1 MVIATL
7 SAMPIQTLHRPQQRP
22 HNRSARLPHGPGF
35 WLIAAAFLVAMAFS
49 AVPTPLYALYQ
60 RRDHFS
66 AFTVSI
72 VFAAYAAGVIISLFL
87 AGHLSDRLGR
97 RRILMPALLLEV
109 VAALLFLY
117 APTLSGL
124 IAARLVTG
132 LGIGMITATATAH
145 LGELHAKARPG
156 AHRARA
162 DLTSTAANLGGLGLG
177 PLISGLLAQFAGSP
191 LRTPYLVFIGLLLAG
206 TLGVALAPETVEPVS
221 ARMPYR
227 PQRVS
232 VPREARPRF
241 FAAATASF
249 ASFAILALF
258 SSLAPGFVAGTMHH
272 PSRALAG
279 LVALMAFGT
288 AAVAQMLFGRAR
300 VRRQLLVGMVLSAAG
315 LVPTSVA
322 LWVPSLPL
330 FLIGGA
336 AAGAGAGILLKGS
349 ITTVAELATPATR
362 GETLAGLF
370 LAGYLG
376 VAVPVL
382 GIGVATLY
390 VSSQVALLG
399 FAAAMLALIGA
410 VGRRLLA

>member
-1 MVIATL
+1 
-7 SAMPIQTLHRPQQRP
+7 MPLQTLHRPPQRP
-22 HNRSARLPHGPGF
+22 RHPSARRPHGPGF

-72 VFAAYAAGVIISLFL
+72 VFAAYAVGVVVSLFL

-97 RRILMPALLLEV
+97 RTILIPALLLEV
-109 VAALLFLY
+109 VAALVFLS
-117 APTLSGL
+117 APTLGGL

-145 LGELHAKARPG
+145 LDELHAVARPG

-191 LRTPYLVFIGLLLAG
+191 LRTPYLVFAALLLACV
-206 TLGVALAPETVEPVS
+206 LGVALAPETVEPGR

-232 VPREARPRF
+232 VPGKPDPASSRRRPLP
-241 FAAATASF
+241 S
-249 ASFAILALF
+249 
-258 SSLAPGFVAGTMHH
+258 P
-272 PSRALAG
+272 PSRSLPCSARWPRG
-279 LVALMAFGT
+279 SS
-288 AAVAQMLFGRAR
+288 RAR
-300 VRRQLLVGMVLSAAG
+300 CAPPLPGPGRSCRADGLRYGGRGPDPGGPGRGRCQLLVGMALCAAG

-322 LWVPSLPL
+322 LWIPSLPSSSP
-330 FLIGGA
+330 A
-336 AAGAGAGILLKGS
+336 ARWPAPGRASSSKGRS
-349 ITTVAELATPATR
+349 PRPPNSRSATR

-382 GIGVATLY
+382 GMGVATLY

-399 FAAAMLALIGA
+399 FAAVMLALIGT
-410 VGRRLLA
+410 VCRRLLA

>member
-1 MVIATL
+1 
-7 SAMPIQTLHRPQQRP
+7 MPLQTIHRPPQRP
-22 HNRSARLPHGPGF
+22 RHPSARRPHGPGF

-72 VFAAYAAGVIISLFL
+72 VFAAYAVGVVVSLFL

-97 RRILMPALLLEV
+97 RTILIPALLLEV
-109 VAALLFLY
+109 VAALVFLS
-117 APTLSGL
+117 APTLGGL

-145 LGELHAKARPG
+145 LGELHAVARPG

-191 LRTPYLVFIGLLLAG
+191 LRTPYLVFAALLLACV
-206 TLGVALAPETVEPVS
+206 LGVALAPETVEPGR

-227 PQRVS
+227 PQGVS

-241 FAAATASF
+241 FAAATAAF
-249 ASFAILALF
+249 AAFAILALF

-272 PSRALAG
+272 RSLALAG

-288 AAVAQMLFGRAR
+288 AAVAQILVGRAE
-300 VRRQLLVGMVLSAAG
+300 VRCQLLVGMALSAAG

-322 LWVPSLPL
+322 LWIPSLPL
-330 FLIGGA
+330 FLAGGA
-336 AAGAGAGILLKGS
+336 VAGAGAGILLKGS
-349 ITTVAELATPATR
+349 VTTVAELSLPATR

-382 GIGVATLY
+382 GMGVATLY

-399 FAAAMLALIGA
+399 FAAVMLALIGT
-410 VGRRLLA
+410 VCRRLLA